1 MLKFYMVAVVKDI
14 VMNLFIIIVFFRKA
28 LDLTPQKNFALNFVI
43 KIVGFFTEDTAQSVV
58 QYFYFEKYQMDGDV
72 IIIFKFVVGLLVTCK
87 SLLTLALAYNQ
98 AKNNMK
104 KIDFITAFVYILLV
118 LVPVLR
124 LIGLMIQASK
134 RGSMIRAGCLEY
146 RLAFS
151 DNLNIRQKDQYEVDY
166 QHNYQWDIFYLMG
179 RDEGKFYNENSAN
192 FKRLY
197 VTPFTSQC
205 MTVNDYMYLTGMEIS
220 LKLGKSITKGL

>member
-1 MLKFYMVAVVKDI
+1 MLKLYMVAVVKDI
-14 VMNLFIIIVFFRKA
+14 VMNLLIIFCFFRQS
-28 LDLTPQKNFALNFVI
+28 LELTAQQNFTLNFII

-72 IIIFKFVVGLLVTCK
+72 IIIFKFVIGLLVTGK

-98 AKNNMK
+98 AKNDMK
-104 KIDFITAFVYILLV
+104 KIDYITAFVYILLV
-118 LVPVLR
+118 LVPVFR
-124 LIGLMIQASK
+124 LVGLMVQANK

-146 RLAFS
+146 RLGFS
-151 DNLNIRQKDQYEVDY
+151 DNLNIRQKDQYEIDY

-179 RDEGKFYNENSAN
+179 RDEGKFFNENSAD

-205 MTVNDYMYLTGMEIS
+205 MTVNDYMYLTGTFPYYLFLMS
-220 LKLGKSITKGL
+220 F

>member
-1 MLKFYMVAVVKDI
+1 MVAVVKDI
-14 VMNLFIIIVFFRKA
+14 VMNLLILYFFFRKS
-28 LDLTPQKNFALNFVI
+28 LELTPQQNFALNFII
-43 KIVGFFTEDTAQSVV
+43 KIVGFFTEDTAQSVL

-72 IIIFKFVVGLLVTCK
+72 IIIFKFVVGLLVTAK
-87 SLLTLALAYNQ
+87 SLLTLVLAYNQ
-98 AKNNMK
+98 AKNRMK

-118 LVPVLR
+118 LVPVFR
-124 LIGLMIQASK
+124 LVGLMVQAGK

-151 DNLNIRQKDQYEVDY
+151 DNLNIRQKDQYEIDY

-179 RDEGKFYNENSAN
+179 RDYGKFFNENSAD
-192 FKRLY
+192 FKRIY

-205 MTVNDYMYLTGMEIS
+205 MTVNDYMYLIGI
-220 LKLGKSITKGL
+220 

>member
-1 MLKFYMVAVVKDI
+1 MLKLYMVAVIKDI

-43 KIVGFFTEDTAQSVV
+43 KVVGFFTEDTAQSVV

-72 IIIFKFVVGLLVTCK
+72 IIIFKFIVGLLVTCK

-104 KIDFITAFVYILLV
+104 KNDFITAFVYILLV

-146 RLAFS
+146 EISFAS
-151 DNLNIRQKDQYEVDY
+151 NPNIRNIDQYELDY
-166 QHNYQWDIFYLMG
+166 QQNYQWDTFYLMG
-179 RDEGKFYNENSAN
+179 RDEQKFYNENNATY
-192 FKRLY
+192 KRLY
-197 VTPFTSQC
+197 VTPFNKQC
-205 MTVNDYMYLTGMEIS
+205 LTMIDYCYLMG
-220 LKLGKSITKGL
+220 